1 MFVLNAKVV
10 ETAGTTFLSPVLVTR
25 VFLDDS
31 RVESDRDYTY
41 SVDYLTPAG
50 SKGTANLYDVVYHNN
65 SFIGM
70 SRDGENFS
78 VSTRRQ
84 S

>member
-1 MFVLNAKVV
+1 MFVLNVGVV
-10 ETAGTTFLSPVLVTR
+10 ETAETTFQSPVLVIR
-25 VFLDDS
+25 VFLDDC
-31 RVESDRDYTY
+31 RVESDRNYTY

-50 SKGTANLYDVVYHNN
+50 SKGTANLYDVIYDNN